1 MSDTQVRIGVAGLGR
16 AFTLM
21 LPTFLADPRVRLVA
35 AADPLPAPRA
45 RFEADFG
52 APAYAEV
59 ERLCA
64 HPGVE
69 LVYLATPHGHH
80 AAQAALAFAHGKHV
94 LVEKPMAISLAEAD
108 AMIDAA
114 ARAGRHLIVGPSHG
128 YDAPVARV
136 REHLDEG
143 TYGEVRMIHALNY
156 TDFLY
161 RMRRAE
167 ELVTA
172 EGGGV
177 VHSQAAHQVDIVRML
192 GGGLVTNVRAATGA
206 WDPTRATEGAYSAL
220 FGFAGGAF
228 ASLTYSGYGHFDSDS
243 LVGGTGELGQAKPPD
258 GHGRS
263 RARLATFAD
272 IGAEER
278 AKAARNY
285 GGEAFVAPAP
295 PVAHEHFGLVVVSCD
310 RADLRPLPTGVAID
324 GDREQRFEP
333 LPPPAIPRREVIDEV
348 VGALRQDRAPK
359 RDGPWARATL
369 AACLAIL
376 DSARERRDVDPGR
389 QVAWNR

>member
-1 MSDTQVRIGVAGLGR
+1 MNPEPIRVGVAGLGR

-21 LPTFLADPRVRLVA
+21 LPTFLADTRVRLVA
-35 AADPLPAPRA
+35 AADPLPVPRA

-64 HPGVE
+64 HPDVE
-69 LVYLATPHGHH
+69 LVYLASPHGLH

-108 AMIDAA
+108 AMVDAA
-114 ARAGRHLIVGPSHG
+114 TRAGRRLIVGPSHG

-136 REHLDEG
+136 RELLDEG
-143 TYGEVRMIHALNY
+143 TYGEARMIHALNY

-192 GGGLVTNVRAATGA
+192 GGGLVTSVRAATGA
-206 WDPTRATEGAYSAL
+206 WDPTRATEGAYSGL

-228 ASLTYSGYGHFDSDS
+228 ASLTYSGYGHFDSDA

-258 GHGRS
+258 SHGRT

-272 IGAEER
+272 TAAEER

-285 GGEAFVAPAP
+285 GGDAFVAPAP
-295 PVAHEHFGLVVVSCD
+295 PVAHEHFGFVIVSCD
-310 RADLRPLPTGVAID
+310 HADLRPLPTGVAID

-333 LPPPAIPRREVIDEV
+333 LPPPVIPRREVIDEV

-359 RDGPWARATL
+359 HDGPWARATL

-376 DSARERRDVDPGR
+376 DSARERRDVDPGQ
-389 QVAWNR
+389 QVAWSR